1 MKPAKLCLSGVSLG
15 QLAFYYEYFFVTV
28 MFDSSSYTVTEGT
41 DKFVELIIHL
51 ERSTDAVVIVN
62 VSFVPG
68 SAEGRL
74 PHTL

>member
-1 MKPAKLCLSGVSLG
+1 
-15 QLAFYYEYFFVTV
+15 

-62 VSFVPG
+62 VSFVPE

-74 PHTL
+74 PHAL